1 MNYQIVLA
9 SHSPRRKEI
18 LSKFV
23 ENFIVLGSNY
33 EEKIEING
41 IPEEE
46 VMKAAFLKGMSV
58 LENIDFPSLIISAD
72 TIVYK
77 NKILGK
83 PKTKKHAEEM
93 LMFLSGE
100 WHDVYT
106 GFAIIDSESK
116 KKVISYVKTSVK
128 FNLLDKELLQWYIQS
143 GEPFDKAG
151 SYGIQD
157 QGSLLVNQIKG
168 DYFNIVGFPISQI
181 HYILQKHFQYKFY

>member
-23 ENFIVLGSNY
+23 KDIIIVGSDY

-41 IPEEE
+41 VPKEE

-58 LENIDFPSLIISAD
+58 LENINFPSLIISAD

-77 NKILGK
+77 DKILGK
-83 PKTKKHAEEM
+83 PKTVKHAEEM

-106 GFAIIDSESK
+106 GFAIIDSVRK

-128 FNLLDKELLQWYIQS
+128 FNFLDKELIQWYIQS

-151 SYGIQD
+151 AYGVQD
-157 QGSLLVNQIKG
+157 RGSLLVNQIKG

-181 HYILQKHFQYKFY
+181 QYILQKHFQYKFY